1 MFKHI
6 VMWKF
11 KNEVTNSDQMKMVKI
26 LKELKSKIP
35 KIIDLDV
42 GLNISQNISSYDII
56 LITMFESESDY
67 KVYSSDPNHLEVVD
81 FIKSVVD
88 DKAVVDYTL

>member
-11 KNEVTNSDQMKMVKI
+11 KKDASKADQKKMVKI

-35 KIIDLDV
+35 KIKELDV
-42 GLNISQNISSYDII
+42 GLNISQNILSYDII
-56 LITMFESESDY
+56 LITIFESESDY
-67 KVYSSDPNHLEVVD
+67 KVYASDPNHLEVVD
-81 FIKSVVD
+81 FIQSVVD
-88 DKAVVDYTL
+88 DRAVVDYTF